1 MNRPSNRKKMTMPY
15 LILAILVLLII
26 IFSYFPYRKDIR
38 AAYQRLEAI
47 ERQTFQTACGPI
59 EAAIRGQGEPVL
71 ISHGIAGGFDQGL
84 GLAEAHLSEGMQAI
98 AVSRFGYLGTPLPEN
113 ASPATQADAY
123 LCLLDALNLDK
134 VTVLA
139 NSAGGTSAIQM
150 ALRHPDRVKALVL
163 VSSAAPATAVETIA
177 LPPKPVIQAVFGSDY
192 LMWLITTKFQTMMH
206 ATVGVPKGYSLSE
219 ADQAL
224 VSDLIRS
231 ILPIQPRQAG
241 FVFDMFTSNP
251 DMDQHPQ
258 AYPLEELH
266 VPTLIISAVDDPLAK
281 YENARAMAE
290 RMPNAQLYT
299 FPSGGHLLLGSGDT
313 ARLEI
318 AKFLEALASPQSS
331 D

>member
-1 MNRPSNRKKMTMPY
+1 MPY
-15 LILAILVLLII
+15 LILVFLVVLTIVFL
-26 IFSYFPYRKDIR
+26 YLPYRRDIG

-47 ERQTFQTACGPI
+47 ERQTIQTACGPI

-84 GLAEAHLSEGMQAI
+84 GLAEAHLSEDMQAI

-113 ASPATQADAY
+113 ASPAAQADAY
-123 LCLLDALNLDK
+123 LCLLDALKLDK

-139 NSAGGTSAIQM
+139 NSAGGASAIQM

-163 VSSAAPATAVETIA
+163 VSSVAPATVVKTIA
-177 LPPKPVIQAVFGSDY
+177 LPPKPVIQAVFGSDF
-192 LMWLITTKFQTMMH
+192 LMWLITSKFQAMMH
-206 ATVGVPKGYSLSE
+206 ATVGVPEGYSLNE
-219 ADQAL
+219 ADQVL

-241 FVFDMFTSNP
+241 FVFDMFTSNL

-258 AYPLEELH
+258 AYPLEEQG
-266 VPTLIISAVDDPLAK
+266 VPTLIISAVDDPLVK

-290 RMPNAQLYT
+290 RFPKAQFYT
-299 FPSGGHLLLGSGDT
+299 FPGGGHLLLGSGDT
-313 ARLEI
+313 ARVEI
-318 AKFLEALASPQSS
+318 AKFLKALAPLQLNE
-331 D
+331 

>member
-1 MNRPSNRKKMTMPY
+1 MPY
-15 LILAILVLLII
+15 LILVFLVVFTIVFLYL
-26 IFSYFPYRKDIR
+26 PYRRDIA

-47 ERQTFQTACGPI
+47 ERQTIQTACGPI

-98 AVSRFGYLGTPLPEN
+98 AVSRFGYLDTPLPEN
-113 ASPATQADAY
+113 ASPASQADAY

-139 NSAGGTSAIQM
+139 NSAGGASAIQM

-163 VSSAAPATAVETIA
+163 VSSVAPAAVVETIA
-177 LPPKPVIQAVFGSDY
+177 LPPKPVIQVVFGSDF
-192 LMWLITTKFQTMMH
+192 LMWLITTKFQSMMH
-206 ATVGVPKGYSLSE
+206 ATVGVPEGYSFNE
-219 ADQAL
+219 ADHAL

-241 FVFDMFTSNP
+241 FVFDMFNSNL
-251 DMDQHPQ
+251 DMDRHSQ
-258 AYPLEELH
+258 AYPVEELH
-266 VPTLIISAVDDPLAK
+266 VPTLIISALDDPLVK
-281 YENARAMAE
+281 YENARTMAE
-290 RMPNAQLYT
+290 RIPNAQFYT

-313 ARLEI
+313 VRVEI
-318 AKFLEALASPQSS
+318 AKFLEALASPQSNE
-331 D
+331 

>member
-26 IFSYFPYRKDIR
+26 IFSYFPYRRDIR

>member
-1 MNRPSNRKKMTMPY
+1 MPY
-15 LILAILVLLII
+15 IILAILVVLTTVFLYLP
-26 IFSYFPYRKDIR
+26 FRRDIQ
-38 AAYQRLEAI
+38 AAYQRLESI

-84 GLAEAHLSEGMQAI
+84 GLAESHLSEGMQAI

-113 ASPATQADAY
+113 ASPAAQADAY

-139 NSAGGTSAIQM
+139 NSAGGASAIQM

-163 VSSAAPATAVETIA
+163 VSSVAPATVVETVA
-177 LPPKPVIQAVFGSDY
+177 LPPKPVIQAVFGSDF
-192 LMWLITTKFQTMMH
+192 LMWLITTKFQAMMH
-206 ATVGVPKGYSLSE
+206 TTVGVPEGYSLNE
-219 ADQAL
+219 ADQVL
-224 VSDLIRS
+224 VRDLIRS

-241 FVFDMFTSNP
+241 FVFDMFTSNL
-251 DMDQHPQ
+251 DMDRNPQ

-290 RMPNAQLYT
+290 RIPNAQFYT
-299 FPSGGHLLLGSGDT
+299 FLSGGHLLLGSGDT
-313 ARLEI
+313 ARVEI
-318 AKFLEALASPQSS
+318 AKFLEAFATPQAIE
-331 D
+331 

>member
-1 MNRPSNRKKMTMPY
+1 MPY
-15 LILAILVLLII
+15 IILAILVVLTTVFLYLP
-26 IFSYFPYRKDIR
+26 FRRDIQ

-47 ERQTFQTACGPI
+47 ERQTIQTACGSI

-113 ASPATQADAY
+113 ASPAAQADAY
-123 LCLLDALNLDK
+123 ICLLDALNLDK

-163 VSSAAPATAVETIA
+163 VSSAAPSTAVKMIA
-177 LPPKPVIQAVFGSDY
+177 LPPEPVIQAVFGSDF
-192 LMWLITTKFQTMMH
+192 LMWLITTKFQAMMH
-206 ATVGVPKGYSLSE
+206 ATVGVPEGYSLSG
-219 ADQAL
+219 ADQVL

-241 FVFDMFTSNP
+241 FVFDMFTSNL
-251 DMDQHPQ
+251 DMDRNPQ

-266 VPTLIISAVDDPLAK
+266 VPTLIIAAVDDPLAK
-281 YENARAMAE
+281 YENARAMGE
-290 RMPNAQLYT
+290 RIPNAQFST
-299 FPSGGHLLLGSGDT
+299 FPSGGHLLLGSGDA
-313 ARLEI
+313 ARVEV
-318 AKFLEALASPQSS
+318 ARFLEALALSQ
-331 D
+331 

>member
-1 MNRPSNRKKMTMPY
+1 MTMPY

-26 IFSYFPYRKDIR
+26 IFSYFPYRRDIR